1 MVSVLSHP
9 SSAMLCGILSHRL
22 MYDAARYASPH
33 DEWDDAAAADD
44 ADAAH
49 DAGPGYAPEAPGCL

>member
-1 MVSVLSHP
+1 
-9 SSAMLCGILSHRL
+9 MLCGILSHSL

-49 DAGPGYAPEAPGCL
+49 DAGPGYAPEAPGCP